1 MDAGPLALYIGL
13 GHPLRTGAVMY
24 KLTAFPK
31 DVTLRDGSKVT
42 VRPLSVDDR
51 ELLLDFFR
59 RVPEEERHFLKDDV
73 TSPTVIER
81 WTSQI
86 NYDRALPLVALDGGR
101 IIADAVLARSRHGAY
116 RNVAGLRVV
125 VDPAARQR
133 GLGTAL
139 MKEVCDIAADGELD
153 RVTAEFVVGI
163 QDDAIAAAER
173 LGFINAGVIHE
184 LLRDQHGRPRDV
196 AVLVLPLGKWYEW
209 SQF

>member
-1 MDAGPLALYIGL
+1 
-13 GHPLRTGAVMY
+13 MY